1 MASHIGRR
9 TFLATLGGAAVAWPL
24 AQPTPND
31 SFRKGYMHR
40 RSFPRLLSAT
50 VAWPYVAA
58 AQSAKKR
65 PLVGMLLQGTP
76 AQVKGMRLR
85 QSFFD
90 GMRELGFIEGRDF
103 DTAARVAETTGD
115 LPRLAKE
122 LVQLNPDVI
131 LATASANA
139 LAAKTATSTIPI
151 VVPALGNP
159 IALGLIETDARPGGN
174 LTGIMPYVK
183 GLPTKQLELAREIV
197 PGALKIGIAKD
208 PTDAKAIGQWDEI
221 EATAPK
227 LDIKIVSADVQKPED
242 VELAFKK
249 FKAENVGVVVVLQSN
264 LLILE
269 RARIAAN
276 AAATRLPTVYG
287 YREHVEAGG
296 LISYGV
302 NLDDCFRRA
311 ATYIHQILKG
321 TPVTK
326 AEEGERRAIRLRMER
341 KPIPCKSLAQYAE
354 DPLGIEHV
362 LERHDGIVSEADKGT
377 SPFEARPHIVL
388 KPFIQH
394 MVKEDV

>member
-1 MASHIGRR
+1 MKRR
-9 TFLATLGGAAVAWPL
+9 EFITLLGGAAAWPC
-24 AQPTPND
+24 
-31 SFRKGYMHR
+31 
-40 RSFPRLLSAT
+40 
-50 VAWPYVAA
+50 VAA
-58 AQSAKKR
+58 AESAKK
-65 PLVGMLLQGTP
+65 PPVVGMLVQGTP

-85 QSFFD
+85 QSFLD
-90 GMRELGFIEGRDF
+90 GMRELGYIEGRDF
-103 DTAARVAETTGD
+103 DIVARVAETTGD

-131 LATASANA
+131 LASASANA

-159 IALGLIETDARPGGN
+159 VALGLIETDARPGGN

-183 GLPTKQLELAREIV
+183 GLSAKQLELAREIV
-197 PGALKIGIAKD
+197 PGALKIGIVKD
-208 PTDAKAIGQWDEI
+208 STDVKAIGQWNEI

-242 VELAFKK
+242 VELAFQK

-302 NLDDCFRRA
+302 NLDYCFRRA
-311 ATYIHQILKG
+311 ATYVHKILKG
-321 TPVTK
+321 TLVADLPVEFPTK
-326 AEEGERRAIRLRMER
+326 LEFVINLKTAKALGLDLPPTVLVRADEV
-341 KPIPCKSLAQYAE
+341 
-354 DPLGIEHV
+354 IE
-362 LERHDGIVSEADKGT
+362 
-377 SPFEARPHIVL
+377 
-388 KPFIQH
+388 
-394 MVKEDV
+394 

>member
-9 TFLATLGGAAVAWPL
+9 KFLATLGGAAAVWPL

-40 RSFPRLLSAT
+40 RSFLRLLSAT

-103 DTAARVAETTGD
+103 DTVARVAETTGD

-183 GLPTKQLELAREIV
+183 GLPTKQLELAQEIV

-321 TPVTK
+321 TPVTDLPVQFPTK
-326 AEEGERRAIRLRMER
+326 LEFVINLKTARA
-341 KPIPCKSLAQYAE
+341 
-354 DPLGIEHV
+354 LGLDLPPTVLVRADEVIE
-362 LERHDGIVSEADKGT
+362 
-377 SPFEARPHIVL
+377 
-388 KPFIQH
+388 
-394 MVKEDV
+394 

>member
-1 MASHIGRR
+1 MNRR
-9 TFLATLGGAAVAWPL
+9 DFITLLGGVAAWPC
-24 AQPTPND
+24 
-31 SFRKGYMHR
+31 
-40 RSFPRLLSAT
+40 
-50 VAWPYVAA
+50 VAA
-58 AQSAKKR
+58 AESAKK
-65 PLVGMLLQGTP
+65 PPVVGMLVQGTP

-85 QSFFD
+85 QSFLD
-90 GMRELGFIEGRDF
+90 GMRELGYIEGRDF
-103 DTAARVAETTGD
+103 DIVARVAETTGD

-131 LATASANA
+131 LASASANA

-159 IALGLIETDARPGGN
+159 VALGLIETDARPGGN

-183 GLPTKQLELAREIV
+183 GLSAKQLELAREIV
-197 PGALKIGIAKD
+197 PGALKIGIVKD
-208 PTDAKAIGQWDEI
+208 STDVKAIGQWDEI

-276 AAATRLPTVYG
+276 AAATRLPSVYG

-302 NLDDCFRRA
+302 NLDYCFRRA
-311 ATYIHQILKG
+311 ATYVHKILKG
-321 TPVTK
+321 TLVADLPVEFPTK
-326 AEEGERRAIRLRMER
+326 LEFVINLKTAKA
-341 KPIPCKSLAQYAE
+341 
-354 DPLGIEHV
+354 LGLDLPPTV
-362 LERHDGIVSEADKGT
+362 LVRADKVI
-377 SPFEARPHIVL
+377 E
-388 KPFIQH
+388 
-394 MVKEDV
+394 

>member
-1 MASHIGRR
+1 MKRR
-9 TFLATLGGAAVAWPL
+9 TFITLLGGAAAWPC
-24 AQPTPND
+24 
-31 SFRKGYMHR
+31 
-40 RSFPRLLSAT
+40 
-50 VAWPYVAA
+50 VAA

-65 PLVGMLLQGTP
+65 PVVGMLLQGTP

-90 GMRELGFIEGRDF
+90 GMRELGYIEGRDF
-103 DTAARVAETTGD
+103 DTVARVAETTGD

-174 LTGIMPYVK
+174 LTGIMPYIK

-197 PGALKIGIAKD
+197 PGALKIGIVKD
-208 PTDAKAIGQWDEI
+208 STDVKAIGQWDEI

-227 LDIKIVSADVQKPED
+227 LDIKIISADVQKPED
-242 VELAFKK
+242 VDLAFKR
-249 FKAENVGVVVVLQSN
+249 FKSENVGVLVVLQSN

-269 RARIAAN
+269 RARIAAS
-276 AAATRLPTVYG
+276 AATTRLPTVYG
-287 YREHVEAGG
+287 YREHVESGG

-302 NLDDCFRRA
+302 NLSDCFRRA
-311 ATYIHQILKG
+311 ATYVHEILKG
-321 TPVTK
+321 APVADLPVQFPTK
-326 AEEGERRAIRLRMER
+326 LEFVINLKTAKALGLDLPPTVLVRADEV
-341 KPIPCKSLAQYAE
+341 
-354 DPLGIEHV
+354 IE
-362 LERHDGIVSEADKGT
+362 
-377 SPFEARPHIVL
+377 
-388 KPFIQH
+388 
-394 MVKEDV
+394 

>member
-1 MASHIGRR
+1 MMRR
-9 TFLATLGGAAVAWPL
+9 REFITLFGGAA
-24 AQPTPND
+24 
-31 SFRKGYMHR
+31 
-40 RSFPRLLSAT
+40 
-50 VAWPYVAA
+50 AWPYVAA

-65 PLVGMLLQGTP
+65 PVVGMLLQGTP
-76 AQVKGMRLR
+76 AQFKGMRLR
-85 QSFFD
+85 QSFLD
-90 GMRELGFIEGRDF
+90 GMRELGYIERRDF
-103 DTAARVAETTGD
+103 DILARVAETTGD

-131 LATASANA
+131 LASASANA

-159 IALGLIETDARPGGN
+159 VALGLIETDAHPGGN
-174 LTGIMPYVK
+174 LTGIMPYIK

-197 PGALKIGIAKD
+197 PGVLKIGIVKD
-208 PTDAKAIGQWDEI
+208 STDVKAIGQWDEI

-249 FKAENVGVVVVLQSN
+249 FEAENVGVVVVLQSN

-302 NLDDCFRRA
+302 NLDYCFRRA
-311 ATYIHQILKG
+311 ATYVHKILKG
-321 TPVTK
+321 TLVADLPVEFPTK
-326 AEEGERRAIRLRMER
+326 LEFVINLKTARAL
-341 KPIPCKSLAQYAE
+341 SLDLPPTLLVRADE
-354 DPLGIEHV
+354 VIE
-362 LERHDGIVSEADKGT
+362 
-377 SPFEARPHIVL
+377 
-388 KPFIQH
+388 
-394 MVKEDV
+394 

>member
-1 MASHIGRR
+1 
-9 TFLATLGGAAVAWPL
+9 
-24 AQPTPND
+24 
-31 SFRKGYMHR
+31 
-40 RSFPRLLSAT
+40 
-50 VAWPYVAA
+50 
-58 AQSAKKR
+58 
-65 PLVGMLLQGTP
+65 
-76 AQVKGMRLR
+76 
-85 QSFFD
+85 
-90 GMRELGFIEGRDF
+90 
-103 DTAARVAETTGD
+103 

-139 LAAKTATSTIPI
+139 LAAKMATSTIPI

-159 IALGLIETDARPGGN
+159 VALGLIETDAHPGGN
-174 LTGIMPYVK
+174 LTGIMPYIK

-197 PGALKIGIAKD
+197 PGALKIGIVNNS
-208 PTDAKAIGQWDEI
+208 TDVKAIGQWDEI
-221 EATAPK
+221 QAAVPK
-227 LDIKIVSADVQKPED
+227 LDIRIVSADVQKPED

-311 ATYIHQILKG
+311 ATYVHKILKG
-321 TPVTK
+321 TSVADLPVQFPTK
-326 AEEGERRAIRLRMER
+326 LEFVINLKTARA
-341 KPIPCKSLAQYAE
+341 
-354 DPLGIEHV
+354 LGLDLSPTLLVRADDVIE
-362 LERHDGIVSEADKGT
+362 
-377 SPFEARPHIVL
+377 
-388 KPFIQH
+388 
-394 MVKEDV
+394 